1 MLLTGKWVWIYILNS
16 MYRYGYHTFLWTF
29 GITTFWHLIK
39 CLKSL
44 NRWVWL
50 IPSELYQFQFVS
62 YGPACI
68 RFCCFVVVFFKM
80 CSKKNFN
87 WKCEAIVSSFSQCLL
102 LQLHGKS
109 FHINV
114 EMLFMTE
121 GLYYIMWACSLHM
134 VSHTMVTIS
143 HINFT
148 NLKFSRQLMKLTNG
162 SSPSRIIPCSSSKV
176 FTFTS
181 TPRSW
186 SLSCSTKVTC
196 SQKRH

>member
-1 MLLTGKWVWIYILNS
+1 MTGKWVWIYILNS

-114 EMLFMTE
+114 EMLLWLRVCIILCEHAHCTWSATLWWQFLTS
-121 GLYYIMWACSLHM
+121 I
-134 VSHTMVTIS
+134 
-143 HINFT
+143 FT
-148 NLKFSRQLMKLTNG
+148 NRINKTHKWVLSQTYYSVLFFKGPYIHLNTKIMKPVL
-162 SSPSRIIPCSSSKV
+162 
-176 FTFTS
+176 
-181 TPRSW
+181 
-186 SLSCSTKVTC
+186 
-196 SQKRH
+196 

>member
-1 MLLTGKWVWIYILNS
+1 

-109 FHINV
+109 FH
-114 EMLFMTE
+114 
-121 GLYYIMWACSLHM
+121 MWAWEWACISLWYSLFCMCLFVVQPHNMATHPCSTAGCMQPHSQAIPWRH
-134 VSHTMVTIS
+134 VACSHTTRSMVQAENEAAFPPENRL
-143 HINFT
+143 HVPVV
-148 NLKFSRQLMKLTNG
+148 QL
-162 SSPSRIIPCSSSKV
+162 
-176 FTFTS
+176 
-181 TPRSW
+181 
-186 SLSCSTKVTC
+186 
-196 SQKRH
+196 

>member
-1 MLLTGKWVWIYILNS
+1 MSVNIIPRLSVHVQISHFSMVVCMALPLSDIWLNAWKAYIGGCGLFLVSCTGFNLLPMGLHVFS
-16 MYRYGYHTFLWTF
+16 
-29 GITTFWHLIK
+29 
-39 CLKSL
+39 
-44 NRWVWL
+44 
-50 IPSELYQFQFVS
+50 FVV
-62 YGPACI
+62 
-68 RFCCFVVVFFKM
+68 FVVVFSEM
-80 CSKKNFN
+80 CSKKKFN

-102 LQLHGKS
+102 LHGKC

-134 VSHTMVTIS
+134 VSHTIVTIS

-181 TPRSW
+181 TPRS
-186 SLSCSTKVTC
+186 
-196 SQKRH
+196 

>member
-1 MLLTGKWVWIYILNS
+1 
-16 MYRYGYHTFLWTF
+16 
-29 GITTFWHLIK
+29 
-39 CLKSL
+39 
-44 NRWVWL
+44 VWL
-50 IPSELYQFQFVS
+50 IPSELYRFQFAS

-68 RFCCFVVVFFKM
+68 QFCCFCCFCCFFSKM
-80 CSKKNFN
+80 CSKKKFN
-87 WKCEAIVSSFSQCLL
+87 WKCEAIVSSFSYCLL
-102 LQLHGKS
+102 LHGKS

-121 GLYYIMWACSLHM
+121 GLWACSLHM